1 MQVAGCWTYVRYALA
16 ARRLAPSAAVG
27 SSSLPWSQE
36 SRLDE
41 EIFLASR
48 ELTSASGIVRDRP
61 WCYITPTPSSAC
73 ISSLVLPV
81 LEIQDFAVLRLN
93 AQRLARKVYALAGLE
108 SRTKSSLLSLSGR
121 FVSAACTRS
130 STNQDA
136 KAGVAA
142 LRPASKRLHLPIRAG
157 LDAIFAETR
166 YGFGVLARRSFM
178 LSAPCGRCAVAGQ
191 AAELPPLSLAF

>member
-16 ARRLAPSAAVG
+16 ARRLAPSAAVE

-61 WCYITPTPSSAC
+61 WCYITLTPSSAC

-108 SRTKSSLLSLSGR
+108 SRTK
-121 FVSAACTRS
+121 
-130 STNQDA
+130 
-136 KAGVAA
+136 A
-142 LRPASKRLHLPIRAG
+142 L
-157 LDAIFAETR
+157 
-166 YGFGVLARRSFM
+166 
-178 LSAPCGRCAVAGQ
+178 C
-191 AAELPPLSLAF
+191 